1 MCFSASASFTASAV
15 LLLCGIVALKKA
27 KKNQRFFAATPLLF
41 SAQQFTEGIVWQ
53 TLQTN
58 ASAVLAA
65 YGFLFFVFMVWPL
78 WPSFSL
84 KTMASKKEQKLL
96 LIPLFSGAIIAL
108 WALGAAVIHQP
119 TAMIMSR
126 HIQYSVD
133 NMPHWLW
140 LTGTVLYLIATIAP
154 CFIVKL
160 PHLWIIGTLL
170 SLSYLA
176 TFVFYF
182 TTITSVWCFFGAILS
197 TLILL
202 IVG

>member
-53 TLQTN
+53 TLQSN
-58 ASAVLAA
+58 SSSLLAT

-84 KTMASKKEQKLL
+84 RRVASKHGRTLL
-96 LIPLFSGAIIAL
+96 TIPFTAGLIVA
-108 WALGAAVIHQP
+108 GAAIVISVLHQP
-119 TAMIMSR
+119 SSAIMCN
-126 HIQYSVD
+126 HIQYNVD
-133 NMPHWLW
+133 MPHWLW
-140 LTGTVLYLIATIAP
+140 LPGTTLYLIATIAP
-154 CFIVKL
+154 YFIVKL
-160 PHLWIIGTLL
+160 PHLWIVGTLL
-170 SLSYLA
+170 SISYLA
-176 TFVFYF
+176 TLILYF
-182 TTITSVWCFFGAILS
+182 TTITSVWCFFAAILS
-197 TLILL
+197 TLIVL